1 MFKESIDSIV
11 SHLENLIKTKTIV
24 GEPIN
29 VDNTTIIPVMTAS
42 FGFGTGVG
50 EGTEPGKGGGKGGG
64 GGAGAKVSP
73 SALVVIRDGEVN
85 VYNLGQKGALEKLAG
100 MIPEIASKFSKEG
113 TSAE

>member
-1 MFKESIDSIV
+1 MFKESMEAIV
-11 SHLENLIKTKTIV
+11 SHLENMIKTKTIV
-24 GEPIN
+24 GDPIN

-73 SALVVIRDGEVN
+73 SALIVIRDGEVN
-85 VYNLGQKGALEKLAG
+85 VYNLGHKGTLEKLAG
-100 MIPEIASKFSKEG
+100 MIPEIVSKFSKEG